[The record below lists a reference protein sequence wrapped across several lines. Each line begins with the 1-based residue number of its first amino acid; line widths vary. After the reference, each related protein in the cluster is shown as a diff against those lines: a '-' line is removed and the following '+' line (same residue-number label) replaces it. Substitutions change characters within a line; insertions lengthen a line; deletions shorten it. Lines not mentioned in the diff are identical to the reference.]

1 MVVQISFTCSWY
13 VLNTLI
19 LDILVK
25 PFALDVTP
33 TPVEPSP
40 EVLAVAP
47 AEDTASGAA
56 IPPSTPSSQDAVMA
70 ATSSSSTS
78 VERLTSV
85 TDATASATDATSS
98 LTNTF
103 ASHAMQY
110 GDMAALDLVH
120 YSPAGF
126 FPWLIE
132 VTHVST
138 ALPLWSVI
146 IVTTLGARLF
156 LLPFVIR
163 ATRTSARL
171 APLQPQ
177 LAEIRAKVDKARV
190 ERDTLLMQQAMLKQQ
205 SLFSKAGVNPFDQ
218 IFMSVL
224 QIAVQFGFFIGLR
237 RMCTAPVEQFKDG
250 GFGFIMDL
258 TAPDPYFILP
268 VLNTILV
275 NAQLTVCNSIS
286 RSSATEIYFPI
297 GQQTRY
303 DGDRHTCC
311 SAHHQRPSSLF
322 SFGSSIHG
330 FLPQCT
336 SSIFR
341 IFMLVL
347 TLLSYIGH

>member
-1 MVVQISFTCSWY
+1 M
-13 VLNTLI
+13 
-19 LDILVK
+19 
-25 PFALDVTP
+25 TP

-56 IPPSTPSSQDAVMA
+56 TSIPPSTPPSSPDAAVA

-78 VERLTSV
+78 VEPLTSV

-98 LTNTF
+98 LTDTF

-275 NAQLTVCNSIS
+275 NAQLTVCV
-286 RSSATEIYFPI
+286 
-297 GQQTRY
+297 
-303 DGDRHTCC
+303 
-311 SAHHQRPSSLF
+311 
-322 SFGSSIHG
+322 
-330 FLPQCT
+330 CT
-336 SSIFR
+336 SRF
-341 IFMLVL
+341 
-347 TLLSYIGH
+347 TPT

>member
-19 LDILVK
+19 TDLLVVK
-25 PFALDVTP
+25 PSSIDVTP

-47 AEDTASGAA
+47 AEDTASTAA
-56 IPPSTPSSQDAVMA
+56 SIPPSTPPSSQDAAVA

-78 VERLTSV
+78 AESLTSV
-85 TDATASATDATSS
+85 TDATASATDASSS
-98 LTNTF
+98 LTDTF

-146 IVTTLGARLF
+146 IVTTIGARLF

-177 LAEIRAKVDKARV
+177 LAEIRAKVDKARM

-275 NAQLTVCNSIS
+275 NAQLTVCVCTSMFTSTRIHPS
-286 RSSATEIYFPI
+286 I
-297 GQQTRY
+297 GQQTRH
-303 DGDRHTCC
+303 DGDGHTCC
-311 SAHHQRPSSLF
+311 SAHYQRPSNLL
-322 SFGSSIHG
+322 SFGSPIHG

-336 SSIFR
+336 SSIFV
-341 IFMLVL
+341 FLCL
-347 TLLSYIGH
+347 F